1 MERAVRTSGF
11 GLDKGFTV
19 CCKGPWRRGGQFSSV
34 MGKHVVS
41 AESSTLF
48 YIRVPSGTLPHH
60 DMAAIPAPCAR
71 VECMVPAAQADTA
84 RAADGEPCCPRG
96 RPGLPL
102 CRERWPALAWGKVAG
117 NAFRVC
123 RPQGAA
129 GALRCRVTTHL
140 FCCMRLRRWT
150 SQARSLAVLRP
161 IKAVLGRQQTLGN
174 H

>member
-60 DMAAIPAPCAR
+60 DMAAIPAPRAR

-84 RAADGEPCCPRG
+84 RAADRRAVLPA
-96 RPGLPL
+96 RPSQRASCTLRPTHAERISGDFAP
-102 CRERWPALAWGKVAG
+102 RERRPAS
-117 NAFRVC
+117 
-123 RPQGAA
+123 P
-129 GALRCRVTTHL
+129 
-140 FCCMRLRRWT
+140 
-150 SQARSLAVLRP
+150 
-161 IKAVLGRQQTLGN
+161 
-174 H
+174 